1 MNVKRVLKP
10 LVILSAGALAV
21 AAVSLTYS
29 RGRGQCP
36 QCGYLGD
43 LSACKHCD
51 WTACLACWQRM
62 SQYNTCP
69 GCGRSNP

>member
-21 AAVSLTYS
+21 TAALLTYS
-29 RGRGQCP
+29 AGRMQCP
-36 QCGYLGD
+36 QCGYLHD
-43 LSACKHCD
+43 CHSCKHCG

-62 SQYNTCP
+62 SRYNTCP
-69 GCGRSNP
+69 SCERANP